1 MVNMGLTNLCK
12 EGILFL
18 LSRFLDHNVYLYCTD
33 LKLKLQSHYKSSI
46 NVFFS
51 NTEPLDARVASASR
65 IYIEIIRNHCLI
77 VGPSDQIQFQHT
89 HSHNAA
95 QIFSSKYNKRLG
107 LLEAI

>member
-1 MVNMGLTNLCK
+1 MGLTNLCK

-18 LSRFLDHNVYLYCTD
+18 LSRFLDHNVYLDYTD

-46 NVFFS
+46 NVFF
-51 NTEPLDARVASASR
+51 NTEPLDARGASASR

-107 LLEAI
+107 FLKAI